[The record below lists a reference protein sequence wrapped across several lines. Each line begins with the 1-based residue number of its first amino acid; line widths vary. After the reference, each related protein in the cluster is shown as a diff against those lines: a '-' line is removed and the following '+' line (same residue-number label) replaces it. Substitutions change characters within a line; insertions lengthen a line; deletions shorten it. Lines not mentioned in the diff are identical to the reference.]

1 MKRLKKHIFLKLI
14 YGTVGVLFVIRLAT
28 GFANSG
34 DGKAD
39 EPEEREYIDS
49 LEGLRGLEGLGGLE
63 NQEDPAKTE
72 APSIPLTA
80 EDSMARAAALAREAL
95 QDSLRV
101 AEVLSMKIYPAPAP
115 PRRLD
120 MSHKHPIMSVPSYA
134 TAFPDLQDT
143 HFAAASLY
151 GVRPVRDREE
161 AEHRKS
167 ELVYIAA
174 NPFFRIDSAMH
185 RSIPYLIPRASLLLH
200 DIARAFVDSLA
211 VKRIP
216 PHTIVVT
223 SVLRTED
230 DVTRLRRVNSNASEQ
245 SCHRFGTTFDV
256 SYYQF
261 HTVGSHTSK
270 GIPDDIIGRRK
281 VQNDTLKYIL
291 SEVLRDLRAEGRCY
305 VKHEVK
311 QGCFHITTR

>member
-14 YGTVGVLFVIRLAT
+14 YATVGVLFVIRLAT

-34 DGKAD
+34 EGKAD

-49 LEGLRGLEGLGGLE
+49 LEGLRGLEGLE
-63 NQEDPAKTE
+63 SQEDPAKAE
-72 APSIPLTA
+72 ANTPSVPLSA
-80 EDSMARAAALAREAL
+80 EDSAARAAALAREAL

-200 DIARAFVDSLA
+200 DIARAFIDSLA
-211 VKRIP
+211 VKHIP
-216 PHTIVVT
+216 PHTIIVT
-223 SVLRTED
+223 SVLRTEE
-230 DVTRLRRVNSNASEQ
+230 DVARLRRVNGNASEQ
-245 SCHRFGTTFDV
+245 SCHRFGTTFDI
-256 SYYQF
+256 SYYRF
-261 HTVGSHTSK
+261 HTVCPPGSDERQDAT
-270 GIPDDIIGRRK
+270 PGRRV
-281 VQNDTLKYIL
+281 VQNDTLKYVL
-291 SEVLRDLRAEGRCY
+291 SEVLRDLREQGRCY